1 MTLDRAARS
10 IVFQSFL
17 EIGMPSENTS
27 MDARL
32 PYEAPSVCDL
42 GPIAEV
48 TWGVP
53 SQNIPDDGA
62 VSV

>member
-1 MTLDRAARS
+1 
-10 IVFQSFL
+10 
-17 EIGMPSENTS
+17 MPSENTS